1 MVQRLRGVER
11 RFQHDED
18 RGGGDGEG
26 RVDRCR
32 RLRRRAGEVGRQR
45 LSVDVS
51 RNGSSSGSSRCSDT
65 DPCPDDPSRLWLHN
79 SGSGEFGYADLEAG
93 CFEPVAFCPGY
104 LRGLCFIGDYAV
116 MGLSKPRENRTF
128 TGLALDEALA
138 TRKAE
143 ARCALHVVDLRS
155 GDTVH
160 WLCIEGVVEEL
171 YDVVA
176 LPGACRPMAIGF
188 RSDEIRRVIS
198 IA

>member
-1 MVQRLRGVER
+1 
-11 RFQHDED
+11 
-18 RGGGDGEG
+18 
-26 RVDRCR
+26 
-32 RLRRRAGEVGRQR
+32 
-45 LSVDVS
+45 
-51 RNGSSSGSSRCSDT
+51 
-65 DPCPDDPSRLWLHN
+65 
-79 SGSGEFGYADLEAG
+79 
-93 CFEPVAFCPGY
+93 VAFCPGY